1 MAESEQVIHL
11 TGTEDIHAVRRMV
24 SRAKVERLLLVVP
37 NQHPALQR
45 EIRMRLLARQAY
57 AEQKKVAFVSRDS
70 TVRDLAKEVNLST
83 FGSVEDALRNAKWR
97 EGQADKQLN
106 GASHRNEEVL
116 EWGRGR
122 GAVAAR
128 QRALGTRSNWGEY
141 VMLSGLITALLI
153 VFLAVVILLLPS
165 AQIVLVPRQ
174 EPLQV
179 QFDLTVDLTARES
192 NADQRVIPGEF
203 VRQDVQGT
211 FEIPT
216 TGRRDVP
223 SAVATG
229 TVTFINITGQAI
241 TIPAGT
247 IVSTSSGTPVR
258 FRTTETV
265 SIAAQFD
272 ALVDS
277 PIEALNPGP
286 SGNVGAQQVSRV
298 EGAAASIV
306 RVVNLQATQG
316 GGVQSRAVVTSAD
329 RAQLSEQLRQQLLQR
344 GREALA
350 EAAESQG
357 RVLIADSVTMEIT
370 AENFNGVVDQQLD
383 VLRLDLRARV
393 SGLAVPAPEV
403 DRVARRILDEN
414 IPNGYRLLGNQN
426 ISIIP
431 GEGRLV
437 DEAYVL
443 PVTVEGLVSAIIT
456 GDEVR
461 AIVRGQPLDVAFEAL
476 LQRLPLEADPS
487 ITLSPDWWDRM
498 PYLPIRIF
506 ITLGVLEREETA
518 EPTE

>member
-24 SRAKVERLLLVVP
+24 SRSKVERLLLVVP
-37 NQHPALQR
+37 NKHPALQR
-45 EIRMRLLARQAY
+45 ELRMRLLARQAY
-57 AEQKKVAFVSRDS
+57 AEQKKVALVSRDD
-70 TVRDLAKEVNLST
+70 TVRELAKEVNLST
-83 FGSVEDALRNAKWR
+83 FGSVEDALRSAKWR
-97 EGQADKQLN
+97 EGQADTQLN
-106 GASHRNEEVL
+106 GARTTNEAVL

-153 VFLAVVILLLPS
+153 VFLAVVILLVPS

-174 EPLQV
+174 EPLTV
-179 QFDLTVDLTARES
+179 PFELTVDLTARES
-192 NADQRVIPGEF
+192 NADERVIPGEF
-203 VRQDVQGT
+203 IRQDVQGT

-223 SAVATG
+223 SAIATG
-229 TVTFINITGQAI
+229 TVTFINITGQGV
-241 TIPAGT
+241 TIPSGT
-247 IVSTSSGTPVR
+247 IVSTSTGTPVR

-265 SIAAQFD
+265 SVAAEFD
-272 ALVDS
+272 ALADA

-286 SGNVGAQQVSRV
+286 SGNVGSQQVSRV
-298 EGAAASIV
+298 EGAAASVV
-306 RVVNLQATQG
+306 RVVNLQPTQG

-350 EAAESQG
+350 EAAEAQG
-357 RVLIADSVTMEIT
+357 KVLIDDSVTMEVT
-370 AENFNGVVDQQLD
+370 AENFDGVVDQQLD

-393 SGLAVPAPEV
+393 SGLSVPAPEV
-403 DRVARRILDEN
+403 DRVAQRILREN

-426 ISIIP
+426 ISITP
-431 GEGRLV
+431 GEGQLV
-437 DEAYVL
+437 DGAYIL
-443 PVTVEGLVSAIIT
+443 PVTVQGLISAIIT

-461 AIVRGQPLDVAFEAL
+461 AIVRGQPLDIAL
-476 LQRLPLEADPS
+476 AALPQRLPLEADPA

-506 ITLGVLEREETA
+506 ITLGVLESEAA
-518 EPTE
+518 EPVEE